1 MKDQD
6 EMKLTNKNPDAT
18 GFEREEQELAG
29 VFTAY
34 RESVQAWS
42 TDIMSRERRVVVVSA
57 RRPLSLRLAT
67 FAMTAVLLASVV
79 TGGVVQHERNVQQA
93 QKIAQQK
100 ASEQKLADFKVAQ
113 EKQATQAQVAANQG
127 MQDDELLAD
136 VDRDVAQDSPSA
148 MEPLA
153 SLMAK

>member
-1 MKDQD
+1 
-6 EMKLTNKNPDAT
+6 
-18 GFEREEQELAG
+18 
-29 VFTAY
+29 
-34 RESVQAWS
+34 
-42 TDIMSRERRVVVVSA
+42 MSRERRVVVSA
-57 RRPLSLRLAT
+57 RRPLSFRLAT

-100 ASEQKLADFKVAQ
+100 ADELKLADLKVAQ
-113 EKQATQAQVAANQG
+113 EKKAAEAQVAANQG

-136 VDRDVAQDSPSA
+136 VDSDVAQDSPAA

-153 SLMAK
+153 SLMGK